1 MRLAKPGGFRSV
13 VAEPVL
19 IRHQLLILS
28 RGRKRAPNLH
38 GCDRL
43 IGGLCT
49 LFIGRTRILRSAIV
63 LKPSTLLSLHR
74 LLTKRKYRLLFSPRR
89 PRRPGPKGPG
99 RELVDAVVEVEE
111 SGLGLSSNL
120 SPDLSR
126 GVVVD
131 KDVVRRIL
139 SVHYRPAPGNH
150 WRRRASV
157 TSVPESAPAW
167 IFSAQ
172 HRPICWCEPCLPR
185 ALRRAWLPWT

>member
-38 GCDRL
+38 GRDRL

-74 LLTKRKYRLLFSPRR
+74 LLAKGKYRLLFSRR
-89 PRRPGPKGPG
+89 GARAVPDRKGLAENSLTPSWKWRSPGWGWH
-99 RELVDAVVEVEE
+99 RIAQQISVAF
-111 SGLGLSSNL
+111 
-120 SPDLSR
+120 
-126 GVVVD
+126 GVVAD
-131 KDVVRRIL
+131 KDVVRPIL
-139 SVHYRPAPGNH
+139 SVHYRAAPGNH

-167 IFSAQ
+167 K
-172 HRPICWCEPCLPR
+172 
-185 ALRRAWLPWT
+185 